1 MASAQATVERKAD
14 HVESEARGVQRS
26 RTFEVLARTGFV
38 ARAVTYGVIGGIAL
52 ALALGAGAA
61 PAAPNQ
67 QGALG
72 LIAGAPLGRVALVV
86 VCIGLL
92 GYALWK
98 LSQALFGS
106 GPEGGGSPKLK
117 DRISNGASGI
127 AYLVLFAVA
136 VRILLDGSGGGGSG
150 GGGSG
155 SPSHTTAGVL
165 GWPGGPAIVAV
176 VGGAFI
182 AICAYQIYDAL
193 SGGFAESAKLGE
205 MSRRQRRTYMA
216 VGRVGLCAR
225 SLVFGIVGYF
235 LLRAG
240 ISYNPHDAVGIDGAL
255 ARVHREPLGPVL
267 LGLVAAGLLVF
278 ACYSLFDARY
288 RRL

>member
-1 MASAQATVERKAD
+1 MPSAQATIDRNAERVER
-14 HVESEARGVQRS
+14 EARGVQRS
-26 RTFEVLARTGFV
+26 RPFIVLARTGFV

-86 VCIGLL
+86 VCVGLL

-117 DRISNGASGI
+117 DRISNGASGV

-136 VRILLDGSGGGGSG
+136 VRILLGGSG
-150 GGGSG
+150 GGASG

-165 GWPGGPAIVAV
+165 GWPGGAAIVAIA
-176 VGGAFI
+176 GGAFI
-182 AICAYQIYDAL
+182 AICAYQIYEAL
-193 SGGFAESAKLGE
+193 SGGFAENAKLGE
-205 MSRRQRRTYMA
+205 MTEPERRTYMT

-225 SLVFGIVGYF
+225 SIVFGIVGYF
-235 LLRAG
+235 LLQAAV
-240 ISYNPHDAVGIDGAL
+240 SYDPHDAVGIDGVL
-255 ARVHREPLGPVL
+255 ARVHREPLGTVL
-267 LGLVAAGLLVF
+267 LALVAAGLLVF
-278 ACYSLFDARY
+278 ACYSLFEARY

>member
-1 MASAQATVERKAD
+1 MASAQATVERKAE
-14 HVESEARGVQRS
+14 HVEREARGVQRS

-38 ARAVTYGVIGGIAL
+38 ARGVTYGVIGGIAL

-61 PAAPNQ
+61 HAAPNQ

-86 VCIGLL
+86 VCVGLL

-117 DRISNGASGI
+117 DRISNGASGVV
-127 AYLVLFAVA
+127 YLVFFAVA
-136 VRILLDGSGGGGSG
+136 VRILLGGSGGGGSG

-165 GWPGGPAIVAV
+165 GWPGGAAIVAIA
-176 VGGAFI
+176 GGAFI

-193 SGGFAESAKLGE
+193 SGGFAENAKVGE
-205 MSRRQRRTYMA
+205 MSERERDAYLT

-225 SLVFGIVGYF
+225 SIVFGIVGYF
-235 LLRAG
+235 LLQAA
-240 ISYNPHDAVGIDGAL
+240 ISYNPRDAVGIDGVL
-255 ARVHREPLGPVL
+255 ARVHGEPLGTFL
-267 LGLVAAGLLVF
+267 LALVAAGLLVF
-278 ACYSLFDARY
+278 ACYSLFEARY

>member
-1 MASAQATVERKAD
+1 MPPAQATVERKAD
-14 HVESEARGVQRS
+14 HVEREARGVQRS

-38 ARAVTYGVIGGIAL
+38 ARAATYGVIGGIAL

-67 QGALG
+67 QGALA

-92 GYALWK
+92 GYALWR

-127 AYLVLFAVA
+127 AYLVFFAVA
-136 VRILLDGSGGGGSG
+136 VRILLGGSGGGGSG
-150 GGGSG
+150 GGGSDG
-155 SPSHTTAGVL
+155 PSHTTAGVL
-165 GWPGGPAIVAV
+165 GWPGGAAIVAI

-205 MSRRQRRTYMA
+205 MTQRQRRTYMA

-235 LLRAG
+235 LLQAG
-240 ISYNPHDAVGIDGAL
+240 ISYDPHDAVGVDGVL

-278 ACYSLFDARY
+278 ACYSLFEARY

>member
-1 MASAQATVERKAD
+1 MPSAQATVERNAE
-14 HVESEARGVQRS
+14 HVEHEARGVQRS
-26 RTFEVLARTGFV
+26 RSFALLARTGFV

-67 QGALG
+67 QGALA

-86 VCIGLL
+86 VCVGLL

-98 LSQALFGS
+98 LSQALLGR

-117 DRISNGASGI
+117 DRISNGASGV

-136 VRILLDGSGGGGSG
+136 VRILLGGSG

-165 GWPGGPAIVAV
+165 GWPGGAAIVAIA
-176 VGGAFI
+176 GGAFI

-193 SGGFAESAKLGE
+193 SGGFAENTKLGE
-205 MSRRQRRTYMA
+205 MTEPERRTYMT

-225 SLVFGIVGYF
+225 SIVFGIVGYF
-235 LLRAG
+235 LLQAA
-240 ISYNPHDAVGIDGAL
+240 ISYNPHDAVGIDGVL
-255 ARVHREPLGPVL
+255 ARVHHEPLGTVL
-267 LGLVAAGLLVF
+267 LALVAAGLLVF
-278 ACYSLFDARY
+278 ACYSLFEARY

>member
-1 MASAQATVERKAD
+1 MPSAQATVDRNAER
-14 HVESEARGVQRS
+14 VEREARGVQRS
-26 RTFEVLARTGFV
+26 RPFIVLARTGFV

-67 QGALG
+67 QGALA
-72 LIAGAPLGRVALVV
+72 LIGSAPLGRVALVV
-86 VCIGLL
+86 VCAGLL

-117 DRISNGASGI
+117 DRISNGASGV

-136 VRILLDGSGGGGSG
+136 VRILLGGSG

-155 SPSHTTAGVL
+155 SPSHSTAGVL
-165 GWPGGPAIVAV
+165 GWPGGAAIVAIA
-176 VGGAFI
+176 GGAFI
-182 AICAYQIYDAL
+182 AICAYQIYEAL
-193 SGGFAESAKLGE
+193 SGGFAENAKLGE
-205 MSRRQRRTYMA
+205 MTEPERRTYMT

-225 SLVFGIVGYF
+225 SIVFGIVGYF
-235 LLRAG
+235 LLQAA
-240 ISYNPHDAVGIDGAL
+240 ISYDPHDAVGIDGVL
-255 ARVHREPLGPVL
+255 ARVHREPLGTVL
-267 LGLVAAGLLVF
+267 LALVAAGLLVF
-278 ACYSLFDARY
+278 ACYSLFEARY